1 MRPLGLNTTAPSGGA
16 GRVLRTRSRR
26 RLSGCCRLPCLNH
39 GFCHTIQREAGP
51 IGRWRWRCAHNNHPL
66 ADLGRATAPLDFA
79 WCLVIQT
86 IPTVCL
92 WTKDAGTSH
101 YSPATR
107 SSVHATV
114 LPVRRRRLPCRPQ
127 HLYAGDRSCNTRG
140 RWCVPG

>member
-16 GRVLRTRSRR
+16 GSTANQVPARVIQLLQATLRISWF
-26 RLSGCCRLPCLNH
+26 LPP
-39 GFCHTIQREAGP
+39 IRWEAGP
-51 IGRWRWRCAHNNHPL
+51 IGGWRWRCAHKNHPL

-114 LPVRRRRLPCRPQ
+114 LPERRRRLPCRPQ
-127 HLYAGDRSCNTRG
+127 HLYAGDRSCNARG